1 MAAALA
7 AFMIAVTACS
17 GGGGEGNGATAG
29 GTEGG
34 NAATSGGTSS
44 FKLWL
49 GWTAMINNN
58 SMVQNYW
65 REHEPFI
72 DLQLESTQGDA
83 MTALNLKLNTGGF
96 EDAAIFGRGDVVDNA
111 MIRSNTIL
119 PLEQYFDMPDKYPGL
134 ASIPKEYLEPMKDA
148 DGHIWSIPTWFDQ
161 HPDDPWPGWASAGW
175 FVRTDV
181 LEKVGMTM
189 DELKTLDGIEK
200 YLKLAAEQKDANGN
214 KLIPLSFLSE
224 ASDESVILSTFG
236 VTTATAGGVIPVE
249 KNGDD
254 YVFIY
259 DNPQYKAAYQWMNR
273 MYREG
278 LLDHEVMTD
287 KKERYK
293 EKNKTGRIAMNTG
306 GFFNMDAQLWEIL
319 DGPTEPA
326 WYYETIPYPQVNGV
340 SRPGYNQIINPFPG
354 NDVYIS
360 KKTKNLDA
368 ILKFFDYTLQPKP
381 EQQQVVNEG
390 PAGVFWDWVD
400 GPLGKWEYTDTEYQ
414 TLHDSGDQAKKVS
427 TTPEL
432 YMTSSYSNEWY
443 PWWNYNLTEPKG
455 RLKTIEFTEKI
466 GKMGT
471 IRVAEPHDRVKAKAG
486 GLWEKYLPELD
497 AVKTEYKAKLIMAK
511 DDAAFEEA
519 WNEFQAALEKRAHWS
534 ELKTEWHEQL
544 NAEMQ

>member
-17 GGGGEGNGATAG
+17 GGGGEGNGAAAG

-34 NAATSGGTSS
+34 NAAISGGTSS

>member
-17 GGGGEGNGATAG
+17 GSGEGNGAAAG
-29 GTEGG
+29 GTKGG

-161 HPDDPWPGWASAGW
+161 HPDDPWPGWASSGW

-200 YLKLAAEQKDANGN
+200 YLKVAAEQKDANGN

-224 ASDESVILSTFG
+224 AGDESVILSTFG

-400 GPLGKWEYTDTEYQ
+400 GPLGKWEYTDAEYQ
-414 TLHDSGDQAKKVS
+414 SLHDSGDQAKKVS

-455 RLKTIEFTEKI
+455 RLKTIDFTEKI

-511 DDAAFEEA
+511 DEAAFEEA

-544 NAEMQ
+544 KAEMQ